1 MADGVEEGPDL
12 QTIFA
17 FKVALLAGTT
27 DQRIFQAFATIKR
40 EDFFGPPP
48 WYRRTSPDSEISGSD
63 LAFIYEDDV
72 IAIDRARNINN
83 GAPSLHARC
92 LAALSIQEGQD
103 ILHIGAGTGYYS
115 AILAELTGPDGHVFA
130 FEIDP
135 VLAGRA
141 KEHLAP
147 WPQVDVQARS
157 GTSSNLPAADII
169 YINAGATHPCKAWTD
184 ALRPGGKLLFP
195 FQFAA
200 GFSGILFI
208 QKPTDRAN
216 WTSQLIRR
224 PEHWEARF
232 IIRANFI
239 HGQDLPPSTDRS
251 REFMRAFEGDSWTKV
266 RRLYFDDK
274 PDKKCWFR
282 GDGWWL
288 GT

>member
-1 MADGVEEGPDL
+1 MADVMEEAPDL
-12 QTIFA
+12 QTLFA

-48 WYRRTSPDSEISGSD
+48 WYRRTGPDSEISGSD
-63 LAFIYEDDV
+63 LDFIYDDEI
-72 IAIDRARNINN
+72 IAIDRERNINN

-92 LAALSIQEGQD
+92 LAALSVQEGQD

-115 AILAELTGPDGHVFA
+115 AILAELTGPHGHVFA

-135 VLAGRA
+135 VSAGRA
-141 KEHLAP
+141 KENLAP
-147 WPQVDVQARS
+147 WSNVKVQTRS
-157 GTSSNLPAADII
+157 GTSGSLPEADII
-169 YINAGATHPCKAWTD
+169 YVNAGATHPCKAWVD
-184 ALRPGGKLLFP
+184 ALRPGGRLLFP
-195 FQFAA
+195 FQFSE

-208 QKPTDRAN
+208 QKPSRTG
-216 WTSQLIRR
+216 WTSWLTG
-224 PEHWEARF
+224 PSKHWEARF

-239 HGQDLPPSTDRS
+239 HCQDLPPSTDRS
-251 REFMRAFEGDSWTKV
+251 REFMRAFEGDGWTEV
-266 RRLYFDDK
+266 RRLYFVDE
-274 PDKKCWFR
+274 PDQKCWFK